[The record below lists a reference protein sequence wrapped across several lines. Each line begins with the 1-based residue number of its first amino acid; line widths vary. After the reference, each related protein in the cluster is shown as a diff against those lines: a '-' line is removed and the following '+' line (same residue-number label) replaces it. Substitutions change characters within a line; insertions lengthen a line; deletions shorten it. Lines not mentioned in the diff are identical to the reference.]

1 MGKHQQGM
9 LHPQRIP
16 EEKVKVKAAGSP
28 TLLPAAVAPEVPLQ
42 SMQSLEQRQ
51 GPVVLGGLDQTHS
64 QQHGIEVRRLAGRPS
79 HRGGF
84 QQRRPLKP
92 KGFRGPVGQQPL
104 KARAHSLEGLQRRSH
119 RTREIGTESDRQ
131 APGLISETG
140 AHAENLETFMV
151 SGGVAATAG
160 VVSSAAQDQAAR
172 AFPLAAITGH
182 GTLKLA
188 LLLAAVDPGLGG
200 VIIAGGRGTGK
211 SVLARGLHALLPP
224 IDVLD
229 IEGTAGRNLDPQRP
243 DEWDEVARKTVAD
256 RGDAAG
262 ELPTRVLPAPFVQI
276 PLGITEDRLVGAVDV
291 AASLSSGSA
300 VFQPGLLAEAH
311 RGVLYVDE
319 LNLLDDGIVNLMLA
333 AVGSGENQVE
343 REGLSLSHPCRPLLI
358 ATYNP
363 EEGAVRDHLLDRFAI
378 ALSADQL
385 VSTEQRVEI
394 TEAVLSHGQ
403 CSRSFAE
410 KWGEE
415 TEALATQLLLA
426 RQWLPDVRISGEQ
439 VEYLVTEA
447 IRGGVEGH
455 RSELYAVRV
464 AKAHA
469 ALSGRDRVEA
479 DDLQVAVRLVI
490 APRALQLPPQDE
502 QMEPPPPQDQQPPPP
517 PESGEQ
523 NAEDQPPPPEP
534 PEDSGDDA
542 DNPPEDNSDQD
553 ADEGNDDD
561 SEDDQAPP
569 SVPEE
574 FMLDPEAV
582 AIDPDLLLFS
592 SAKAKSGNS
601 GSRSVVL
608 SDSRG
613 RYVKPILPRG
623 PVRRIA
629 VDATLRAAAPYQKP
643 RRARQPDRKV
653 IVEES
658 DLRAKLLQRQ
668 SGALVIFL
676 VDASGSMALN
686 RMQSAKG
693 AVIRLLTEAYEN
705 RDEVALIPF
714 RGDQAEV
721 LLPPTRSITAARRRL
736 ESMPCGG
743 GSPLAHGLTQ
753 AARVG
758 ANALAT
764 GDLGQVVVVAIT
776 DGRGNVPLSTSLG
789 QPILDGEEKPDLKQE
804 VLDVAARYRMLGI
817 KLLVIDTERKFIGS
831 GMGKDL
837 AESAGGKYVQLPKA
851 SDQAIAAIAMDAI
864 NAV

>member
-1 MGKHQQGM
+1 M
-9 LHPQRIP
+9 
-16 EEKVKVKAAGSP
+16 
-28 TLLPAAVAPEVPLQ
+28 VA
-42 SMQSLEQRQ
+42 S
-51 GPVVLGGLDQTHS
+51 
-64 QQHGIEVRRLAGRPS
+64 
-79 HRGGF
+79 
-84 QQRRPLKP
+84 
-92 KGFRGPVGQQPL
+92 
-104 KARAHSLEGLQRRSH
+104 
-119 RTREIGTESDRQ
+119 
-131 APGLISETG
+131 
-140 AHAENLETFMV
+140 
-151 SGGVAATAG
+151 GVAST
-160 VVSSAAQDQAAR
+160 AAQDQANR

-188 LLLAAVDPGLGG
+188 LMLAAVDPGLGG

-224 IDVLD
+224 IEVLD
-229 IEGTAGRNLDPQRP
+229 VEGGDGPQSHGRNLDPTRP
-243 DEWDEVARKTVAD
+243 DDWDANARRRITALG
-256 RGDAAG
+256 GDPDNTSSDA
-262 ELPTRVLPAPFVQI
+262 LMPTRVIPAPFVQV
-276 PLGITEDRLVGAVDV
+276 PLGVTEDRLVGSVDV
-291 AASLSSGSA
+291 TASLASGNA

-319 LNLLDDGIVNLMLA
+319 LNLLDDGIVNLLLA
-333 AVGSGENQVE
+333 AVGSGVNQVE

-363 EEGAVRDHLLDRFAI
+363 EEGSVRDHLLDRFAI
-378 ALSADQL
+378 ALSANQL

-394 TEAVLSHGQ
+394 TEAVLAHGE

-410 KWGEE
+410 RWREE
-415 TEALATQLLLA
+415 TDALATQLLLA
-426 RQWLPDVRISGEQ
+426 RQWLPDVQISGEQ
-439 VEYLVTEA
+439 IEYLVTEA

-479 DDLQVAVRLVI
+479 DDLQVAVVLVI
-490 APRALQLPPQDE
+490 APRASQLPPPDQ
-502 QMEPPPPQDQQPPPP
+502 QMEPPPP
-517 PESGEQ
+517 PEGSGED
-523 NAEDQPPPPEP
+523 ESDPP
-534 PEDSGDDA
+534 
-542 DNPPEDNSDQD
+542 
-553 ADEGNDDD
+553 DDD
-561 SEDDQAPP
+561 SSDENDPDQDDSPEDDSPDDQAPP

-582 AIDPDLLLFS
+582 AIDPELLLFN
-592 SAKAKSGNS
+592 AAKSRSGSS
-601 GSRSVVL
+601 GSRSVVF

-613 RYVKPILPRG
+613 RYVKPMLPRG

-629 VDATLRAAAPYQKP
+629 VDATLRAAAPYQKA
-643 RRARQPDRKV
+643 RRARQPERTV
-653 IVEES
+653 IVEEA
-658 DLRAKLLQRQ
+658 DLRAKLLQRKA
-668 SGALVIFL
+668 GALVIFL

-789 QPILDGEEKPDLKQE
+789 QPQLEGEEKPDLKQE
-804 VLDVAARYRMLGI
+804 VLDVASRYRLLGI

-837 AESAGGKYVQLPKA
+837 AEAAGGKYVQLPKA
-851 SDQAIAAIAMDAI
+851 SDQAIAAIAMEAI
-864 NAV
+864 AGV

>member
-1 MGKHQQGM
+1 M
-9 LHPQRIP
+9 
-16 EEKVKVKAAGSP
+16 
-28 TLLPAAVAPEVPLQ
+28 VA
-42 SMQSLEQRQ
+42 S
-51 GPVVLGGLDQTHS
+51 
-64 QQHGIEVRRLAGRPS
+64 
-79 HRGGF
+79 
-84 QQRRPLKP
+84 
-92 KGFRGPVGQQPL
+92 
-104 KARAHSLEGLQRRSH
+104 
-119 RTREIGTESDRQ
+119 
-131 APGLISETG
+131 
-140 AHAENLETFMV
+140 
-151 SGGVAATAG
+151 G
-160 VVSSAAQDQAAR
+160 VVAKNDQATR

-200 VIIAGGRGTGK
+200 VVIAGGRGTGK
-211 SVLARGLHALLPP
+211 SVLARGLHTLLPP
-224 IDVLD
+224 IDILD
-229 IEGTAGRNLDPQRP
+229 IDGGVGRNLDPLNRE
-243 DEWDEVARKTVAD
+243 EWDNATCEQIS
-256 RGDAAG
+256 GD
-262 ELPTRVLPAPFVQI
+262 PPSKVIPAPFVQL

-300 VFQPGLLAEAH
+300 VFQPGLLADAH

-333 AVGSGENQVE
+333 AVGSGENRVE

-363 EEGAVRDHLLDRFAI
+363 EEGNIRDHLLDRFAI
-378 ALSADQL
+378 ALSANQL
-385 VSTEQRVEI
+385 VTTEQRVEI
-394 TEAVLSHGQ
+394 TNAVLAHGQ

-410 KWGEE
+410 TWREE
-415 TEALATQLLLA
+415 TDALATQLLLA
-426 RQWLPDVRISGEQ
+426 RQWLPDVQISREQ
-439 VEYLVTEA
+439 IEYLVTEA

-464 AKAHA
+464 ARAHA
-469 ALSGRDRVEA
+469 ALSGRDRVDA
-479 DDLQVAVRLVI
+479 DDLQVAVALVI
-490 APRALQLPPQDE
+490 APRASQLPPPDQ
-502 QMEPPPPQDQQPPPP
+502 QMEPPPPQEQEPPPSQGEQDDQQDNPPPP
-517 PESGEQ
+517 PEGSGE
-523 NAEDQPPPPEP
+523 
-534 PEDSGDDA
+534 DDDTPD
-542 DNPPEDNSDQD
+542 DNNSEDNSDD
-553 ADEGNDDD
+553 DKSDDDKSEDDD
-561 SEDDQAPP
+561 SPEDQAPP
-569 SVPEE
+569 AVPEE
-574 FMLDPEAV
+574 FMLDPEAIDV
-582 AIDPDLLLFS
+582 DPDLLLFN
-592 SAKAKSGNS
+592 AAKSKAGNS

-613 RYVKPILPRG
+613 RYVKPMLPRG

-629 VDATLRAAAPYQKP
+629 VDATLRAAAPYQKA
-643 RRARQPDRKV
+643 RRERQPGRAV
-653 IVEES
+653 IVEEG
-658 DLRAKLLQRQ
+658 DLRAKLLQRKA
-668 SGALVIFL
+668 GALVVFL

-714 RGDQAEV
+714 RGEQAEV

-776 DGRGNVPLSTSLG
+776 DGRGNVPLSKSLG
-789 QPILDGEEKPDLKQE
+789 QPELDGEDKPDLKQE

-837 AESAGGKYVQLPKA
+837 AEAAGGKYVQLPKA
-851 SDQAIAAIAMDAI
+851 SDQAIASIAMEAI
-864 NAV
+864 STI

>member
-1 MGKHQQGM
+1 M
-9 LHPQRIP
+9 
-16 EEKVKVKAAGSP
+16 
-28 TLLPAAVAPEVPLQ
+28 VASGVT
-42 SMQSLEQRQ
+42 SN
-51 GPVVLGGLDQTHS
+51 GVINTVALDQAS
-64 QQHGIEVRRLAGRPS
+64 
-79 HRGGF
+79 
-84 QQRRPLKP
+84 
-92 KGFRGPVGQQPL
+92 
-104 KARAHSLEGLQRRSH
+104 
-119 RTREIGTESDRQ
+119 
-131 APGLISETG
+131 
-140 AHAENLETFMV
+140 
-151 SGGVAATAG
+151 
-160 VVSSAAQDQAAR
+160 R

-211 SVLARGLHALLPP
+211 SVLARGLHALIPP
-224 IDVLD
+224 IDVVDL
-229 IEGTAGRNLDPQRP
+229 EAAGETKLPGRNLDPKDAQDWGERQQDP
-243 DEWDEVARKTVAD
+243 PTTVI
-256 RGDAAG
+256 
-262 ELPTRVLPAPFVQI
+262 PAPFIQI
-276 PLGITEDRLVGAVDV
+276 PLGVTEDRLVGSVDV
-291 AASLSSGSA
+291 TASLASGSP

-319 LNLLDDGIVNLMLA
+319 LNLLDDGIINLLLA

-363 EEGAVRDHLLDRFAI
+363 EEGAIRDHLLDRFAI
-378 ALSADQL
+378 VLSANQI

-394 TEAVLSHGQ
+394 TNAVLAHGQ
-403 CSRSFAE
+403 CSRSFSD
-410 KWGEE
+410 KWSEE
-415 TEALATQLLLA
+415 TDALATQLLLA
-426 RQWLPDVRISGEQ
+426 RQWLPDVQISSEQ
-439 VEYLVTEA
+439 IEYLVIEA

-455 RSELYAVRV
+455 RSELYAVRA

-469 ALSGRDRVEA
+469 ALSGRDQVEA
-479 DDLQVAVRLVI
+479 EDLQVAVALVI
-490 APRALQLPPQDE
+490 APRASQLPPPEQ

-517 PESGEQ
+517 PEGTGEEEEQ
-523 NAEDQPPPPEP
+523 
-534 PEDSGDDA
+534 DSEEQES
-542 DNPPEDNSDQD
+542 EDNSD
-553 ADEGNDDD
+553 DDD
-561 SEDDQAPP
+561 TPEDQPPP

-574 FMLDPEAV
+574 FMLDPESV
-582 AIDPDLLLFS
+582 AIDPDLLLFNA
-592 SAKAKSGNS
+592 AKSKSGNS
-601 GSRSVVL
+601 GSRSVVF

-613 RYVKPILPRG
+613 RYVKPMLPRG

-629 VDATLRAAAPYQKP
+629 VDATLRAAAPYQKA
-643 RRARQPDRKV
+643 RRARQPDRVV

-668 SGALVIFL
+668 AGALVIFL

-789 QPILDGEEKPDLKQE
+789 QPVLEGEEKPDLKQE
-804 VLDVAARYRMLGI
+804 VLDVATRYRMLGL

-837 AESAGGKYVQLPKA
+837 AEAAGGKYVQLPKA
-851 SDQAIAAIAMDAI
+851 SDQAIAAVAMDAL
-864 NAV
+864 NEV

>member
-1 MGKHQQGM
+1 MVASGAV
-9 LHPQRIP
+9 
-16 EEKVKVKAAGSP
+16 VK
-28 TLLPAAVAPEVPLQ
+28 
-42 SMQSLEQRQ
+42 
-51 GPVVLGGLDQTHS
+51 D
-64 QQHGIEVRRLAGRPS
+64 
-79 HRGGF
+79 
-84 QQRRPLKP
+84 
-92 KGFRGPVGQQPL
+92 
-104 KARAHSLEGLQRRSH
+104 
-119 RTREIGTESDRQ
+119 
-131 APGLISETG
+131 
-140 AHAENLETFMV
+140 
-151 SGGVAATAG
+151 
-160 VVSSAAQDQAAR
+160 DQATR

-200 VIIAGGRGTGK
+200 VVIAGGRGTGK

-224 IDVLD
+224 IDILD
-229 IEGTAGRNLDPQRP
+229 AEGGVGRNLDPLNP
-243 DEWDEVARKTVAD
+243 DEWD
-256 RGDAAG
+256 DATRETING
-262 ELPTRVLPAPFVQI
+262 EPASKVIPAPFVQI

-300 VFQPGLLAEAH
+300 VFQPGLLADAH

-333 AVGSGENQVE
+333 AVGSGENRVE

-363 EEGAVRDHLLDRFAI
+363 EEGNVRDHLLDRFAI
-378 ALSADQL
+378 ALSANQL

-394 TEAVLSHGQ
+394 TSAVLNHGQ

-415 TEALATQLLLA
+415 TDALATQLLLA
-426 RQWLPDVRISGEQ
+426 RQWLPDVQISGEQ
-439 VEYLVTEA
+439 IEYLVTEA

-479 DDLQVAVRLVI
+479 DDLQVAVALVI
-490 APRALQLPPQDE
+490 APRASQMPPPDQ
-502 QMEPPPPQDQQPPPP
+502 QMEPPPPQDQEPPPPPQDQGDDQQENPPPP
-517 PESGEQ
+517 PEGSGEEE
-523 NAEDQPPPPEP
+523 ND
-534 PEDSGDDA
+534 
-542 DNPPEDNSDQD
+542 PPEDNSEDD
-553 ADEGNDDD
+553 NTDDD
-561 SEDDQAPP
+561 DGDGEEDQAPP
-569 SVPEE
+569 AVPEE
-574 FMLDPEAV
+574 FMLDPEAIEV
-582 AIDPDLLLFS
+582 DPDLLLFNA
-592 SAKAKSGNS
+592 AKAKSGNS

-613 RYVKPILPRG
+613 RYVKPMLPRG

-629 VDATLRAAAPYQKP
+629 VDATLRAAAPYQKI
-643 RRARQPDRKV
+643 RRKREPGRSV
-653 IVEES
+653 IVEEG
-658 DLRAKLLQRQ
+658 DLRAKLLQRKA
-668 SGALVIFL
+668 GALVVFL

-789 QPILDGEEKPDLKQE
+789 QPELEGEEKPDLKQE

-837 AESAGGKYVQLPKA
+837 AEAAGGKYVQLPKA
-851 SDQAIAAIAMDAI
+851 SDQAIAAVAMDAI
-864 NAV
+864 SNI

>member
-1 MGKHQQGM
+1 MG
-9 LHPQRIP
+9 
-16 EEKVKVKAAGSP
+16 
-28 TLLPAAVAPEVPLQ
+28 
-42 SMQSLEQRQ
+42 RQ
-51 GPVVLGGLDQTHS
+51 
-64 QQHGIEVRRLAGRPS
+64 
-79 HRGGF
+79 
-84 QQRRPLKP
+84 
-92 KGFRGPVGQQPL
+92 
-104 KARAHSLEGLQRRSH
+104 
-119 RTREIGTESDRQ
+119 
-131 APGLISETG
+131 
-140 AHAENLETFMV
+140 TFMV
-151 SGGVAATAG
+151 SGGGVASGVASTA
-160 VVSSAAQDQAAR
+160 AMDQANR

-188 LLLAAVDPGLGG
+188 LMLAAVDPGLGG

-224 IDVLD
+224 IEILD
-229 IEGTAGRNLDPQRP
+229 PANAPVPIGPGRNLDPQRP
-243 DEWDEVARKTVAD
+243 EEWGSSLREQLGAEPPSTVI
-256 RGDAAG
+256 
-262 ELPTRVLPAPFVQI
+262 PAPFVQV

-291 AASLSSGSA
+291 TASLSSGSP

-319 LNLLDDGIVNLMLA
+319 LNLLDDGIVNLLLA
-333 AVGSGENQVE
+333 AVGAGENQVE

-363 EEGAVRDHLLDRFAI
+363 EEGNVRDHLLDRFAI

-385 VSTEQRVEI
+385 VNTEQRVEI
-394 TEAVLSHGQ
+394 TNAVLSHGQ

-410 KWGEE
+410 RWKED
-415 TEALATQLLLA
+415 TDALATQLLLA
-426 RQWLPDVRISGEQ
+426 RQWLPDVQISREQ
-439 VEYLVTEA
+439 IEYLVTEA

-469 ALSGRDRVEA
+469 ALSGRDQVEA
-479 DDLQVAVRLVI
+479 DDLQVAVALVI
-490 APRALQLPPQDE
+490 APRASQMPPPDQ
-502 QMEPPPPQDQQPPPP
+502 QMEPPPPPEQPDDQNPPPP
-517 PESGEQ
+517 PDSGEQ
-523 NAEDQPPPPEP
+523 NSDDTPPPPEGSGDDENDP
-534 PEDSGDDA
+534 PEDSS
-542 DNPPEDNSDQD
+542 EDN
-553 ADEGNDDD
+553 EDDD
-561 SEDDQAPP
+561 SNDDEDSEQDEAPP

-582 AIDPDLLLFS
+582 AIDPDLLLFNA
-592 SAKAKSGNS
+592 AKSKSGNS

-613 RYVKPILPRG
+613 RYVKPMLPRG

-629 VDATLRAAAPYQKP
+629 VDATLRAAAPYQKA
-643 RRARQPDRKV
+643 RRARQPERTV

-668 SGALVIFL
+668 AGALVIFL

-714 RGDQAEV
+714 RGDQADV

-789 QPILDGEEKPDLKQE
+789 QPELEGEDKPDLKQE
-804 VLDVAARYRMLGI
+804 VLDVASRYRMLGL

-837 AESAGGKYVQLPKA
+837 AEAAGGKYVQLPKA
-851 SDQAIAAIAMDAI
+851 SDQAIAAVAMEAI
-864 NAV
+864 NSVT

>member
-1 MGKHQQGM
+1 MVASGVTSNGV
-9 LHPQRIP
+9 IST
-16 EEKVKVKAAGSP
+16 AA
-28 TLLPAAVAPEVPLQ
+28 
-42 SMQSLEQRQ
+42 
-51 GPVVLGGLDQTHS
+51 LDQAS
-64 QQHGIEVRRLAGRPS
+64 
-79 HRGGF
+79 
-84 QQRRPLKP
+84 
-92 KGFRGPVGQQPL
+92 
-104 KARAHSLEGLQRRSH
+104 RS
-119 RTREIGTESDRQ
+119 
-131 APGLISETG
+131 
-140 AHAENLETFMV
+140 
-151 SGGVAATAG
+151 
-160 VVSSAAQDQAAR
+160 
-172 AFPLAAITGH
+172 FPLAAITGH

-224 IDVLD
+224 IDIVDL
-229 IEGTAGRNLDPQRP
+229 EAAGETKLPGRNLDSQDARDWGEQPQDP
-243 DEWDEVARKTVAD
+243 PTTVI
-256 RGDAAG
+256 
-262 ELPTRVLPAPFVQI
+262 PAPFIQI
-276 PLGITEDRLVGAVDV
+276 PLGVTEDRLVGSVDV
-291 AASLSSGSA
+291 TASLASGSP

-319 LNLLDDGIVNLMLA
+319 LNLLDDGIINLLLA

-363 EEGAVRDHLLDRFAI
+363 EEGAIRDHLLDRFAI
-378 ALSADQL
+378 VLSANQI

-394 TEAVLSHGQ
+394 TNAVLAHGQ
-403 CSRSFAE
+403 CSRSFSDQ
-410 KWGEE
+410 WSEE
-415 TEALATQLLLA
+415 TDALATQLLLA
-426 RQWLPDVRISGEQ
+426 RQWLPDVKVSSEQ
-439 VEYLVTEA
+439 IEYLVIEA

-455 RSELYAVRV
+455 RSELYAVRA

-469 ALSGRDRVEA
+469 ALSGRDQVEA
-479 DDLQVAVRLVI
+479 EDLQVAVALVI
-490 APRALQLPPQDE
+490 APRASQMPPPEQ
-502 QMEPPPPQDQQPPPP
+502 QMEPPPPQEQQPPQDQEPPPP
-517 PESGEQ
+517 PEGSGE
-523 NAEDQPPPPEP
+523 EEEP
-534 PEDSGDDA
+534 NSEEQES
-542 DNPPEDNSDQD
+542 EDNSDQD
-553 ADEGNDDD
+553 DDEDD
-561 SEDDQAPP
+561 SPEEQAPP

-582 AIDPDLLLFS
+582 AIDPDLLLFNA
-592 SAKAKSGNS
+592 AKSKSGNS

-613 RYVKPILPRG
+613 RYVKPMLPRG

-629 VDATLRAAAPYQKP
+629 VDATLRAAAPYQKA
-643 RRARQPDRKV
+643 RRARQPDRVV

-668 SGALVIFL
+668 AGALVIFL

-789 QPILDGEEKPDLKQE
+789 QPVLEGEEKPDLKQE
-804 VLDVAARYRMLGI
+804 VLDVATRYRMLGL

-837 AESAGGKYVQLPKA
+837 AEAAGGKYVQLPKA
-851 SDQAIAAIAMDAI
+851 SDQAIAAVAMDAL
-864 NAV
+864 NSV

>member
-1 MGKHQQGM
+1 MVASGVTSDGV
-9 LHPQRIP
+9 IST
-16 EEKVKVKAAGSP
+16 AA
-28 TLLPAAVAPEVPLQ
+28 
-42 SMQSLEQRQ
+42 
-51 GPVVLGGLDQTHS
+51 LDQAS
-64 QQHGIEVRRLAGRPS
+64 
-79 HRGGF
+79 
-84 QQRRPLKP
+84 
-92 KGFRGPVGQQPL
+92 
-104 KARAHSLEGLQRRSH
+104 
-119 RTREIGTESDRQ
+119 
-131 APGLISETG
+131 
-140 AHAENLETFMV
+140 
-151 SGGVAATAG
+151 
-160 VVSSAAQDQAAR
+160 R

-224 IDVLD
+224 IDIVDL
-229 IEGTAGRNLDPQRP
+229 EAAGETKLPGRNLDPKDAQDWGERQQDP
-243 DEWDEVARKTVAD
+243 PTTVI
-256 RGDAAG
+256 
-262 ELPTRVLPAPFVQI
+262 PAPFIQI
-276 PLGITEDRLVGAVDV
+276 PLGVTEDRLVGSVDV
-291 AASLSSGSA
+291 TASLASGSP

-319 LNLLDDGIVNLMLA
+319 LNLLDDGIINLLLA

-363 EEGAVRDHLLDRFAI
+363 EEGAIRDHLLDRFAI
-378 ALSADQL
+378 VLSANQI

-394 TEAVLSHGQ
+394 TNAVLAHGQ
-403 CSRSFAE
+403 CSRSFSNQ
-410 KWGEE
+410 WSEE
-415 TEALATQLLLA
+415 TDALATQLLLA
-426 RQWLPDVRISGEQ
+426 RQWLPDVQISSEQ
-439 VEYLVTEA
+439 IEYLVTEA

-455 RSELYAVRV
+455 RSELYAVRA

-469 ALSGRDRVEA
+469 ALSGRDQVEA
-479 DDLQVAVRLVI
+479 EDLQVAVALVI
-490 APRALQLPPQDE
+490 APRASQLPPPEQ
-502 QMEPPPPQDQQPPPP
+502 QMEPPPPQEQQPPPP
-517 PESGEQ
+517 PEGSGE
-523 NAEDQPPPPEP
+523 EDEQ
-534 PEDSGDDA
+534 DGDDQES
-542 DNPPEDNSDQD
+542 DDQESED
-553 ADEGNDDD
+553 NDDD
-561 SEDDQAPP
+561 DTPEEQAPP

-574 FMLDPEAV
+574 FMLDPEAI
-582 AIDPDLLLFS
+582 AIDPDLLLFNA
-592 SAKAKSGNS
+592 AKSKSGNS

-613 RYVKPILPRG
+613 RYVKPMLPRG

-629 VDATLRAAAPYQKP
+629 VDATLRAAAPYQKA
-643 RRARQPDRKV
+643 RRARQPDRVV

-668 SGALVIFL
+668 AGALVIFL

-789 QPILDGEEKPDLKQE
+789 QPVLEGEEKPDLKQE
-804 VLDVAARYRMLGI
+804 VLDVATRYRMLGL

-837 AESAGGKYVQLPKA
+837 AEAAGGKYVQLPKA
-851 SDQAIAAIAMDAI
+851 SDQAIAAVAMDAL